1 MKKKRR
7 FAAAS
12 KEQRTSKEKGSLA
25 GRNILAG
32 KAFLTAFLLTGTCI
46 LTGCGAVSQGISA
59 LTGSSSESDGE
70 TASGAAGGNVTGAQS
85 LADTSDMFTERDM
98 ETTYDEENA
107 VSIELNGDSAVC
119 ESDSVQIAESTVSIV
134 EEGTY
139 ILSGALDDG
148 MLIVDADDTDK
159 VQIVLNGAQ
168 ITSSSS
174 AAVYVLSA
182 DKVFITTAVGTENT
196 LANGGEYVAIDDNN
210 IDAAVFSKSDLTLN
224 GEGSLCVSAAVGHGI
239 VSKDDL
245 VLTSG
250 TYEITAASHGLSG
263 KDSVRIA
270 GGSYTIQSGKDG
282 IHAENADDASL
293 GFVYIADGTFA
304 ITAEGDGMS
313 AAGYLQA
320 DGGDYTITA
329 GGGAGEQNLGG
340 EAAPEMAGDMLQ
352 GGVVQPGAA
361 GEMPLDDGTQ
371 PGTTGEMPSDIGQQ
385 PGAAGEMPSDIG
397 QQPDMAEGTQP
408 DTESS
413 TEDSTSM
420 KGMKSSTEL
429 LLNGG
434 AYVLNCADDALHS
447 NGNLTVNN
455 GSFEIQTGDDGIHAD
470 NAVVIMD
477 CDMEILQSYEGIEGL
492 SIDIAGGE
500 IALTASDDGLNA
512 AGGNDSSGTGGR
524 GDDIFAV
531 TEGAYICISGGT
543 LNINAYGDGIDSNG
557 DLTVSGGK
565 TYVSGPVNG
574 GNSSLDYAG
583 EAMITG
589 GIFVAAGA
597 SEMAQNF
604 GESSTQAV
612 MMVNV
617 SGGEAGSTITL
628 ADSDGRELLSWHAE
642 KAYSSVIVS
651 CPELVQGETYTL
663 TTGEAETTVTMD
675 SLVYGSAGIG
685 GGINGNMNGR
695 MGGEMGGTADG
706 AADMP
711 GGVSGGTPPTGR

>member
-1 MKKKRR
+1 MKQKRKITT
-7 FAAAS
+7 AL
-12 KEQRTSKEKGSLA
+12 KEQRASKEKGILTA
-25 GRNILAG
+25 RHILAG
-32 KAFLTAFLLTGTCI
+32 KAFLATFLLTGICI
-46 LTGCGAVSQGISA
+46 LTGCGAASQGISA
-59 LTGSSSESDGE
+59 LTGSASESDGE
-70 TASGAAGGNVTGAQS
+70 AASGSAGGNVTGAES

-98 ETTYDEENA
+98 ETSYDEENA

-119 ESDSVQIAESTVSIV
+119 ESDSVEIAESTVSIV

-139 ILSGALDDG
+139 ILSGTLDDG
-148 MLIVDADDTDK
+148 MLIVDADDSDK

-168 ITSSSS
+168 ITNTSS

-182 DKVFITTAVGTENT
+182 DKVFITTAAGTENT
-196 LANGGEYVAIDDNN
+196 LANDGEYMAIDDNN

-250 TYEITAASHGLSG
+250 TYEVIAASHGLSG

-270 GGSYTIQSGKDG
+270 GGTYAIQSGKDG
-282 IHAENADDASL
+282 IHAENADEVSL
-293 GFVYIADGTFA
+293 GFLYIADGTFT

-329 GGGAGEQNLGG
+329 GGGAGEQTLGG
-340 EAAPEMAGDMLQ
+340 ETAPEMAGDMLQ

-361 GEMPLDDGTQ
+361 GEKPLDDGTQ
-371 PGTTGEMPSDIGQQ
+371 PGTAGEMPPDIGQQ

-397 QQPDMAEGTQP
+397 QQPEMAEETQA

-583 EAMITG
+583 EAMITD

-628 ADSDGRELLSWHAE
+628 ADSDGSELLSWQAE

-651 CPELVQGETYTL
+651 CPELAQGETYTL
-663 TTGEAETTVTMD
+663 TTGEVETTVTMD
-675 SLVYGSAGIG
+675 SLVCGSAGIG
-685 GGINGNMNGR
+685 GGMNGNMNGS

>member
-7 FAAAS
+7 FAAAF

-85 LADTSDMFTERDM
+85 LADTSDMFTERDRK
-98 ETTYDEENA
+98 TTYDEENA

-119 ESDSVQIAESTVSIV
+119 GSDSVQIAESTVSIV

-148 MLIVDADDTDK
+148 MLIVEADDTDK

-182 DKVFITTAVGTENT
+182 DKVFITTVVGTENT
-196 LANGGEYVAIDDNN
+196 LANSGEYVAIDDNN

-329 GGGAGEQNLGG
+329 GGGAGEQTLGG

-361 GEMPLDDGTQ
+361 GEMP
-371 PGTTGEMPSDIGQQ
+371 
-385 PGAAGEMPSDIG
+385 SDIG
-397 QQPDMAEGTQP
+397 QQPDMAEGTQS

-434 AYVLNCADDALHS
+434 TYVLNCADDALHS
-447 NGNLTVNN
+447 NGDLTVNN

-492 SIDIAGGE
+492 SIDIEGGE

-583 EAMITG
+583 EAVITG

-604 GESSTQAV
+604 GQSSTQAV

-628 ADSDGRELLSWHAE
+628 ADSDGSELLSWQAE

-651 CPELVQGETYTL
+651 CPELAQGETYTL
-663 TTGEAETTVTMD
+663 TTGEAEKTMTMD
-675 SLVYGSAGIG
+675 SLVCGSAG
-685 GGINGNMNGR
+685 
-695 MGGEMGGTADG
+695 MGGEMGEQINGEVG
-706 AADMP
+706 R
-711 GGVSGGTPPTGR
+711 PPMEK

>member
-7 FAAAS
+7 FAAAL
-12 KEQRTSKEKGSLA
+12 KEQRTSKEKGILA

-32 KAFLTAFLLTGTCI
+32 KAFLAAFLLTGTCI
-46 LTGCGAVSQGISA
+46 LTGCGAASQGISA
-59 LTGSSSESDGE
+59 RTGSASESDGE
-70 TASGAAGGNVTGAQS
+70 AASGAAGGNVTGAES

-98 ETTYDEENA
+98 RTTYDEENA

-119 ESDSVQIAESTVSIV
+119 GSDSVQIAESTVSIV

-182 DKVFITTAVGTENT
+182 DKVFITTAEGTENT

-245 VLTSG
+245 ILTSG

-270 GGSYTIQSGKDG
+270 GGTYAIQSGKDG

-329 GGGAGEQNLGG
+329 GGGAGEQTLGG
-340 EAAPEMAGDMLQ
+340 EAAPEMA
-352 GGVVQPGAA
+352 
-361 GEMPLDDGTQ
+361 
-371 PGTTGEMPSDIGQQ
+371 
-385 PGAAGEMPSDIG
+385 
-397 QQPDMAEGTQP
+397 EGTQS

-434 AYVLNCADDALHS
+434 TYVLNCADDALHS

-557 DLTVSGGK
+557 DLTVSGGQ

-583 EAMITG
+583 EAMITN
-589 GIFVAAGA
+589 GIFVAAGV

-628 ADSDGRELLSWHAE
+628 ADSDGSELLSWQAE

-651 CPELVQGETYTL
+651 CPELAQGDTYTL
-663 TTGEAETTVTMD
+663 TTGEVETTVTMD

-685 GGINGNMNGR
+685 GGMNGNMNGS

>member
-7 FAAAS
+7 FAAAF
-12 KEQRTSKEKGSLA
+12 KEQRTSKEKRSLA

-59 LTGSSSESDGE
+59 LTGSSSESNGE
-70 TASGAAGGNVTGAQS
+70 TASGAAGGNVTGAQ

-119 ESDSVQIAESTVSIV
+119 ESESVQIAESTVSIV

-139 ILSGALDDG
+139 ILSGGLDDG
-148 MLIVDADDTDK
+148 MLIVEADDTDK

-245 VLTSG
+245 VFTSG
-250 TYEITAASHGLSG
+250 TYEVTAASHGLSG

-329 GGGAGEQNLGG
+329 GGGAREQNIGG

-371 PGTTGEMPSDIGQQ
+371 PGAAGEMPSDIGQQ

-397 QQPDMAEGTQP
+397 QQLDMAEGTQS

-434 AYVLNCADDALHS
+434 TYMLNCADDALHS

-470 NAVVIMD
+470 NAVIIMD

-531 TEGAYICISGGT
+531 MEGAYICISGGA

-557 DLTVSGGK
+557 DLTVSGGQ

-574 GNSSLDYAG
+574 GNGSLDYAG
-583 EAMITG
+583 EAAITG

-628 ADSDGRELLSWHAE
+628 ADSDGSELLSWQAE

-651 CPELVQGETYTL
+651 CPELAQGDTYTL
-663 TTGEAETTVTMD
+663 TTGEVETTVTMD

-685 GGINGNMNGR
+685 GGINGNMNGS

>member
-7 FAAAS
+7 FAAAF

-32 KAFLTAFLLTGTCI
+32 KAFLTAFLLTGTCV

-85 LADTSDMFTERDM
+85 LADTSDMFTERDRK
-98 ETTYDEENA
+98 TTYDEENA

-119 ESDSVQIAESTVSIV
+119 GSDSVQIAESTVSIV

-148 MLIVDADDTDK
+148 MLIVEADDTDK

-182 DKVFITTAVGTENT
+182 DKVFITTVVGTENT
-196 LANGGEYVAIDDNN
+196 LANSGEYVAIDDNN

-329 GGGAGEQNLGG
+329 GGGAGEQTLGG

-361 GEMPLDDGTQ
+361 GEMP
-371 PGTTGEMPSDIGQQ
+371 
-385 PGAAGEMPSDIG
+385 SDIG
-397 QQPDMAEGTQP
+397 QQPDMAEGTQS

-434 AYVLNCADDALHS
+434 TYVLNCADDALHS
-447 NGNLTVNN
+447 NGDLTVNN

-492 SIDIAGGE
+492 SIDIEGGE

-583 EAMITG
+583 EAVITG

-604 GESSTQAV
+604 GQSSTQAV

-628 ADSDGRELLSWHAE
+628 ADSDGSELLSWQAE

-651 CPELVQGETYTL
+651 CPELAQGETYTL
-663 TTGEAETTVTMD
+663 TTGEAEKTMTMD
-675 SLVYGSAGIG
+675 SLVCGSAG
-685 GGINGNMNGR
+685 
-695 MGGEMGGTADG
+695 MGGEMGEQINGEVG
-706 AADMP
+706 R
-711 GGVSGGTPPTGR
+711 PPMEK

>member
-7 FAAAS
+7 FAAAL
-12 KEQRTSKEKGSLA
+12 KEQRTSKEKGILA

-32 KAFLTAFLLTGTCI
+32 KAFLAAFLLTGTCI

-182 DKVFITTAVGTENT
+182 HKVFITTAVGTENT

-329 GGGAGEQNLGG
+329 GGGAGEQTLGG
-340 EAAPEMAGDMLQ
+340 EAAPEMA
-352 GGVVQPGAA
+352 
-361 GEMPLDDGTQ
+361 
-371 PGTTGEMPSDIGQQ
+371 
-385 PGAAGEMPSDIG
+385 
-397 QQPDMAEGTQP
+397 EGTQS

-557 DLTVSGGK
+557 DLTVSGGQ

-574 GNSSLDYAG
+574 GNGSLDYAG
-583 EAMITG
+583 EAAITG

-628 ADSDGRELLSWHAE
+628 ADSDGSELLTWQAE

-651 CPELVQGETYTL
+651 CPELAQGETYTL
-663 TTGEAETTVTMD
+663 TTGEVETTVTMD

-685 GGINGNMNGR
+685 GGMNGNMNGS